1 MMINQELLDRLKI
14 ITPEEKKILSGERD
28 IDRSVYME
36 TGMDVIN
43 SRKLLG
49 AGKLITVRPHT
60 RFVHFPA
67 HSHDYVE
74 IVYMCK
80 GSTTHVIDGK
90 KIKLREGE
98 LLFLCQ
104 GTEHEICSAG
114 KEDIGVNFII
124 LPVFFDN
131 TLKMIGEEDT
141 PLRRFIIDCL
151 KNNINATGY
160 LHFEVSDVLPIQN
173 LIENLIWTL
182 IHDTPNKRNINQVT
196 MGLLFL
202 QLINHT
208 DRLKQPES
216 EEIIVKILRY
226 IEENYKTA
234 SLSELSALL
243 HYDVSALSREIK
255 KQTGKN
261 YTQLLQEKRLSQ
273 SCFLLKNTDMSVKQV
288 AESIGYE
295 NLSFFFRLFK
305 SEYGIS
311 PKKYKGCK

>member
-1 MMINQELLDRLKI
+1 MMINQELLDRLKS
-14 ITPEEKKILSGERD
+14 ITPEEKKILGGERD

-36 TGMDVIN
+36 SEMDVIN

-49 AGKLITVRPHT
+49 TGKLITVRPHT

-67 HSHDYVE
+67 HTHDFVE

-90 KIKLREGE
+90 KIQIREGE

-104 GTEHEICSAG
+104 GTEHEICPAG
-114 KEDIGVNFII
+114 EDDIGVNFII

-160 LHFEVSDVLPIQN
+160 LHFEVSDIIPIQN

-182 IHDTPNKRNINQVT
+182 THDTPNKRNINQIT

-208 DRLKQPES
+208 DRLKQSES
-216 EEIIVKILRY
+216 EEIIVKVLRY
-226 IEENYKTA
+226 IEENYRTA
-234 SLSELSALL
+234 SLSELSTLL
-243 HYDVSALSREIK
+243 HYNVSALSREIK
-255 KQTGKN
+255 RQTGKN

-273 SCFLLKNTDMSVKQV
+273 GCFLLKNTDMSIKQV